1 MKITVVGTGYVGLVT
16 GTCFAEMGFDVMG
29 VDIDRQKIDNL
40 KNGIMPIYEPGLEEM
55 VRHNQREGRLHF
67 SSDIRKG
74 VEFADVLFSAVGTP
88 PDKDHKAD
96 LQYVRQ
102 VAKSFGENVS
112 GHKIFVNKSTVPV
125 GTGSECKKIIQAE
138 IDKRGSDAT
147 FDIVSNPEFLRE
159 GAAIKDTMNPERIV
173 VGVENDRARTVME
186 KIYRPLTRTGRPLLF
201 TDIKSAEVIKYAA
214 NSFLAVKISFINEM
228 ANFCERSGADIRTV
242 AKGIGMD
249 SRIGSRFLHAGIGYG
264 GSCFPKDVQALIQKG
279 KEYNYD
285 FRILEAAEQVNE
297 RQKELI
303 FEKLHRHFPDMEGK
317 TIAVWGLAF
326 KPRTDD
332 MRDAPSIKVIKRIQA
347 EGGIVRT
354 FDPVAME
361 NARRNFASVNLN
373 YCKSA
378 FDAAS
383 GADVILVLTEWDEF
397 RTVDLKELKSLMK
410 GNLLLDGRNIYDPKD
425 AHEAGFIYEGIGIG
439 LPVSAGPSGN
449 AIKISGPKIKEKKP
463 IPICK

>member
-285 FRILEAAEQVNE
+285 FKILEAAEQVND

-317 TIAVWGLAF
+317 TIAIWGLAF

-354 FDPVAME
+354 
-361 NARRNFASVNLN
+361 
-373 YCKSA
+373 
-378 FDAAS
+378 
-383 GADVILVLTEWDEF
+383 
-397 RTVDLKELKSLMK
+397 
-410 GNLLLDGRNIYDPKD
+410 
-425 AHEAGFIYEGIGIG
+425 
-439 LPVSAGPSGN
+439 
-449 AIKISGPKIKEKKP
+449 
-463 IPICK
+463 